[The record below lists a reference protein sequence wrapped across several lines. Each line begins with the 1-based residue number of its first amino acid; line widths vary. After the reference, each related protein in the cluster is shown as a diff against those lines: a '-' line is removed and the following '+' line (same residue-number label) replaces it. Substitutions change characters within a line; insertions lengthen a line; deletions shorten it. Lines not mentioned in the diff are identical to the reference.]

1 MTTPAGRLLTAEDKT
16 MKIGF
21 VGLGIMGSR
30 MAANLRKH
38 GYALV
43 VFNRTRAKAA
53 PLLQQ
58 GATLAESP
66 AELVAQADVIFTML
80 SQPEAVEQAAL
91 GPDGFINHLRANTVW
106 VDCSTVNPSF
116 SKLLATEA
124 ARRRVRFLDA
134 PVTGSAP
141 VAADGRLVFWVGG
154 EESDVE
160 KIRPLL
166 LCLGTRIV
174 HVGLNG
180 SGSAMKLVINLLL
193 GTSMASF
200 AEATVLGEG
209 LGLQRSVIFDVLAGM
224 PQVAPFLF
232 SKRKKMENGNYQAEF
247 PLIWM
252 QKDLHLASVSAYES
266 GVALPLAN
274 LAKEVYCLAMRNGHT
289 NDDFS
294 AVYDYLASNG
304 KPANTG
310 WLGKEPSVSDRQ
322 NVGFASA
329 TSGTNSQKEIPII

>member
-1 MTTPAGRLLTAEDKT
+1 M
-16 MKIGF
+16 
-21 VGLGIMGSR
+21 
-30 MAANLRKH
+30 
-38 GYALV
+38 
-43 VFNRTRAKAA
+43 
-53 PLLQQ
+53 
-58 GATLAESP
+58 
-66 AELVAQADVIFTML
+66 
-80 SQPEAVEQAAL
+80 
-91 GPDGFINHLRANTVW
+91 

-124 ARRRVRFLDA
+124 ARRRVRFIDA

-141 VAADGRLVFWVGG
+141 VAAEGKPVFWVGG
-154 EESDVE
+154 EGSDVE

-166 LCLGTRIV
+166 LCLGIRIV
-174 HVGLNG
+174 HVGPNG

-193 GTSMASF
+193 GMAMAAF

-209 LGLQRSVIFDVLAGM
+209 FGLERSMIFDALAGM

-232 SKRKKMENGNYQAEF
+232 SKRKNMENGNYQAEF